1 MVDSR
6 ESNVCKGNN
15 KLKSKK
21 KMTSINKQQSL
32 CKKMYLEVYKLDII
46 SISELNIQVQEQVEE
61 YINVQYIK
69 HYIQFYNYFN
79 LCTICCFIFGILGV
93 SGNIIIL
100 GASGIFILLLNM
112 AFCLICVVYLKR
124 KHRKQ
129 EHIMRTE
136 NIQNHTTHEYSSEPE
151 EHENTYE
158 EIDETVLTGEILV
171 LVTDGASNRSST
183 SNTSGYENLPE
194 DYLNPYQPIV
204 DETDARCYTNLTS
217 PQITKTTCDRPLN

>member
-1 MVDSR
+1 MQ
-6 ESNVCKGNN
+6 
-15 KLKSKK
+15 
-21 KMTSINKQQSL
+21 T
-32 CKKMYLEVYKLDII
+32 YKLYII
-46 SISELNIQVQEQVEE
+46 SISELNIQVQEKVEE

-129 EHIMRTE
+129 EQIMRTE

-171 LVTDGASNRSST
+171 GNTNTDGASNRSST

-194 DYLNPYQPIV
+194 DYFNPYQPIV
-204 DETDARCYTNLTS
+204 NETDARCYTNLTS

>member
-1 MVDSR
+1 
-6 ESNVCKGNN
+6 
-15 KLKSKK
+15 
-21 KMTSINKQQSL
+21 
-32 CKKMYLEVYKLDII
+32 
-46 SISELNIQVQEQVEE
+46 
-61 YINVQYIK
+61 
-69 HYIQFYNYFN
+69 
-79 LCTICCFIFGILGV
+79 
-93 SGNIIIL
+93 
-100 GASGIFILLLNM
+100 M

-171 LVTDGASNRSST
+171 CNINTNGASNRSST

-204 DETDARCYTNLTS
+204 NETDARCYTNLTS
-217 PQITKTTCDRPLN
+217 PQITKTTCDRPL